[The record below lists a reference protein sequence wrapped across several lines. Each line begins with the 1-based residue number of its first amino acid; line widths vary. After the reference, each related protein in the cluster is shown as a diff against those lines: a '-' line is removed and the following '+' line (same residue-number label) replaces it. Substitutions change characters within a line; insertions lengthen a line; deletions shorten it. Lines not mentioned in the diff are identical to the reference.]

1 LFGVAWGSA
10 IRVVREKEIRHPGD
24 ALALSG
30 CDTISGVSRTAAVH
44 KLPDFDQLRARIE
57 GYPEVS
63 KVKFWEREGGRPL
76 TLTGIKKADQVYYLS
91 YSGGEDV
98 RGILTFKRNYNAE
111 VQYNQSLTAMNSRPP
126 QAMIDASWPVMKKI
140 EKDLEE
146 NFGLQEIT
154 NTLRIRIF
162 RVKDPERMKSN

>member
-1 LFGVAWGSA
+1 MGVGDPCCSGKGDSSSWRWPWRFPAATPSA
-10 IRVVREKEIRHPGD
+10 GFRGRLRFTSFPTSIR
-24 ALALSG
+24 
-30 CDTISGVSRTAAVH
+30 
-44 KLPDFDQLRARIE
+44 LRARIE

-146 NFGLQEIT
+146 NFGLPEIT